1 MASANKKKF
10 AKLSE
15 ANTKLRRT
23 LLWIFFIL
31 MSIAIVMFNF
41 WQPKIAMQVGDIATE
56 DIFFEKDTATYTSEI
71 RTAEA
76 VNAAA
81 AAVSPVYR
89 IDNQSLNA
97 NLKIIAGHMA
107 SFEAFMFYNNP
118 ELEIEA
124 LPETDDEAQEGNTNQ
139 KENVNPENDDN
150 NENNEAT
157 ENVLPAAPLLTEED
171 LIKDAVNFMEY
182 DILPKNIL
190 AEKRQNLAY
199 VLALSKSEFNAAQK
213 VLNNAITNVI
223 QPGVTEDELVSA
235 KALIESN
242 IVKASVAEET
252 IDFLLDVY
260 ALCDIEANKF
270 YDAVATASEI
280 EAAQQAVQPVSVT
293 VLKGEKIVSRGT
305 AVTELQIEA
314 LGALG
319 LLKDNNVQILPYVG
333 LLAMIVIFY
342 ILLII
347 YVRSYYPKSR
357 VKEGNIILMG
367 LIINFTL
374 LLAKAFSMITIES
387 TELSFQLGFL
397 LPVAAS
403 SMLLAILIGQG
414 VAIIISFFVAVF
426 AGLLLDGGIYCTV
439 VAMVGSVTGI
449 FCSKG
454 INQRGQFVSA
464 SFYLALANILS
475 ITALNLVTEQSY
487 SSIAIGAGFGFING
501 LISAVLAMGILPFME
516 SAFKITTSARL
527 TELSNSNHPLL
538 KRLMLEAP
546 GTYHH
551 SVMVGNLAETA
562 ADAIGADPL
571 LVRVSAYYHDIGK
584 LKRPYF
590 FVENQQPGD
599 NPHDKLQ
606 PSLSAMIIT
615 SHVKDGV
622 DILKENRFPKEIIDA
637 VLSHHGTSVLSFF
650 YHKAVEIAEEPET
663 VYKEDFSYRGKLPDT
678 KELALVS
685 LADAVQAAVQALQSN
700 DVEAIEQRVRS
711 VIKARIDEGQLSAA
725 PLTFADIEL
734 ITQNFVHVLAGMT
747 HSRIEYPEQ
756 VAKELAE
763 KSAKAAE
770 AEEKK

>member
-1 MASANKKKF
+1 MASGKKKKRF
-10 AKLSE
+10 PKLSE
-15 ANTKLRRT
+15 ANTRLRRT

-31 MSIAIVMFNF
+31 MSIVIVMFNF
-41 WQPKIAMQVGDIATE
+41 WQPKIEMQVGDIATE
-56 DIFFEKDTATYTSEI
+56 DIFFEKETATYISELK
-71 RTAEA
+71 TAEA
-76 VNAAA
+76 VSSAA
-81 AAVSPVYR
+81 AAVNPVYR
-89 IDNQSLNA
+89 IDNTSLNK
-97 NLKIIAGHMA
+97 NLKDISTYLN
-107 SFEAFMFYNNP
+107 SFEAYMFYNHP
-118 ELEIEA
+118 ELELEDIPEA
-124 LPETDDEAQEGNTNQ
+124 SEQEPSTEQPAEGDSEQ
-139 KENVNPENDDN
+139 ISAA
-150 NENNEAT
+150 NEQI
-157 ENVLPAAPLLTEED
+157 LPAAPQITEDD
-171 LIKDAVNFMEY
+171 LIKAAVNFMEY
-182 DILPKNIL
+182 DILPKTEL
-190 AEKRQNLAY
+190 ELKKQNLAY
-199 VLALSKSEFNAAQK
+199 VLALSKSEFTAAQK
-213 VLNNAITNVI
+213 VLNNAITNVV

-242 IVKASVAEET
+242 IFKASIAAET

-260 ALCDIEANKF
+260 AMCDIEANKF
-270 YDAVATASEI
+270 YDAVATAAEI
-280 EAAQQAVQPVSVT
+280 EAAQQAVQPVSIT
-293 VLKGEKIVSRGT
+293 VMKGEKILSRGT
-305 AVTELQIEA
+305 VVTEHQIEA
-314 LGALG
+314 LSALG
-319 LLKDNNVQILPYVG
+319 LLKDNVQILPYVG
-333 LLAMIVIFY
+333 LLVMIVIFY

-374 LLAKAFSMITIES
+374 LFAKAFSMISFENADLT
-387 TELSFQLGFL
+387 FQLGYL

-426 AGLLLDGGIYCTV
+426 SGLLLDGGIYCTV
-439 VAMVGSVTGI
+439 VAMVGSVTGV

-464 SFYLALANILS
+464 SLYLALANICT

-487 SSIAIGAGFGFING
+487 TTIAIGVGFGFING

-538 KRLMLEAP
+538 KKLMLEAP

-622 DILKENRFPKEIIDA
+622 DMLKEARFPKEIIDA

-650 YHKAVEIAEEPET
+650 YHKAVEMSEEPDT

-685 LADAVQAAVQALQSN
+685 LADAVQAAVQALNSN
-700 DVEAIEQRVRS
+700 DVDAIEQRVRS
-711 VIKARIDEGQLSAA
+711 VIKSRIDEGQLAAA

-763 KSAKAAE
+763 KSVKTENNEE
-770 AEEKK
+770 A